1 MHNFLFQRSKRFSTA
16 PTTYKENV
24 LPCGDP
30 RIPLGDVTNVYQ
42 LSDTVCLK
50 KETDLSVMSQKP
62 VPQKQDPSDMD
73 IDYDLVKNLPITST
87 AFVDARAVRRSTRL
101 STRQSIHKS
110 LFPKIDS
117 DTSSSFFKL
126 SDRSDFDLSHDT
138 TAFFND
144 GSSPTL
150 KSRKVDL
157 KASDEADKK
166 ENMTLISVGSK
177 TFLKEES
184 QLKRDGQKLDITLSS
199 PLQIDKILKKDT
211 NYGVRRSSRFAAIK
225 ATQRNFEIYKG
236 QSPLSNMCKRRRSSV
251 SSRKKK
257 GKTVVKF
264 CILNVFHGKYSPEYL
279 VSS

>member
-1 MHNFLFQRSKRFSTA
+1 M
-16 PTTYKENV
+16 

-199 PLQIDKILKKDT
+199 PLQIDKILKKDA

-236 QSPLSNMCKRRRSSV
+236 QSPLSNMCKSRRSSV

-264 CILNVFHGKYSPEYL
+264 CILNVFHGKYSPEYVVL
-279 VSS
+279 S